1 MCAGHGWL
9 KSQHCAVC
17 LLTNLL
23 PMSHHSSL
31 TLAPFTQ
38 SHVNV
43 AEDTTGPCK
52 IKTSRG
58 KAARIIRSPCVL
70 RPGGALGS
78 AAYEEAAFPAGMQGT
93 ERGGSTGSSDGQP
106 PAKAQRDVPGA
117 HLVAVNSLFPGC
129 WKPHSCFVTA
139 ALNRLGGRSV
149 SFCSMMEIVT
159 GMLLQP
165 PSRSQ
170 TDEMHGP
177 SA

>member
-1 MCAGHGWL
+1 M
-9 KSQHCAVC
+9 
-17 LLTNLL
+17 
-23 PMSHHSSL
+23 
-31 TLAPFTQ
+31 
-38 SHVNV
+38 
-43 AEDTTGPCK
+43 
-52 IKTSRG
+52 
-58 KAARIIRSPCVL
+58 L